1 VGHKRLAGKLSA
13 VVVFAVAV
21 MPLWIERVMAKP
33 FFDAAQSVSTLSP
46 SDLGA
51 NLPGGATGVSAPLP
65 PHNVIP
71 NNLDLVRA
79 IQLAVGWH
87 PSISEAI
94 GLLYEQNEN
103 VKIARSGYYP
113 QISGGISSGYDSGL
127 RGNGQSRAFTLS
139 MSQML
144 YDFGKVS
151 SSVDTALARVSG
163 RQAAILLSID
173 QVVRDTSFAMIEL
186 QRSQMLVDLA
196 RDQING
202 ISAIA
207 ELAQKRSDMGA
218 STRSDLIQ
226 ARSRVE
232 AAVATRLQFSAQFN
246 RWRSTLSSLLG
257 AQTPVSVSSGFPAT
271 LERSCQGVL
280 PDEAV
285 TPALLIAQAQKVEA
299 QALIAQA
306 RAEGLPTLSLDPSLT
321 QYLDSNE
328 DNNIP
333 GGRDRTR
340 YGVFLNLKMPLYQ
353 GGAITARNSAA
364 QQALRAADAANDA
377 ARLAVRQG
385 LLEAR
390 DQISS
395 LTQRLSTL
403 DFRER
408 SISETRDLYRQQYL
422 ELGTR
427 PLLDLLNAEQEIHQA
442 RMDRENTASDLRR
455 LKIDCL
461 YNTGAL
467 RTAFQI
473 DNSTIQGM
481 EIRP

>member
-1 VGHKRLAGKLSA
+1 MVRQLSA
-13 VVVFAVAV
+13 VLLIAAVTA
-21 MPLWIERVMAKP
+21 PAHEQVMAAS
-33 FFDAAQSVSTLSP
+33 FSDDEESVNIISP
-46 SDLGA
+46 SDLGT
-51 NLPGGATGVSAPLP
+51 NLPGGSTGVSAPVP
-65 PHNVIP
+65 PQRVIP
-71 NNLDLVRA
+71 KNVDLPRA
-79 IQLAVGWH
+79 IQLAVEWH
-87 PSISEAI
+87 PAISEAI
-94 GLLYEQNEN
+94 GRLYQQNEN
-103 VKIARSGYYP
+103 VNIARSGYYP
-113 QISGGISSGYDSGL
+113 QVSGGFNTGYDSGL
-127 RGNGQSRAFTLS
+127 SGNGQSRTFSVSA
-139 MSQML
+139 SQML

-151 SSVDTALARVSG
+151 SSVDSALARVNGS
-163 RQAAILLSID
+163 QAAVLLSID
-173 QVVRDTSFAMIEL
+173 QVSRDTSFAMIEL
-186 QRSQMLVDLA
+186 QRSQLLVALA
-196 RDQING
+196 GEQIDG

-207 ELAQKRSDMGA
+207 ELAKKRSDMGA

-232 AAVATRLQFSAQFN
+232 ASVATQLQFQAQFN

-257 AQTPVSVSSGFPAT
+257 SQSPVSVSQDFPAS
-271 LERSCQGVL
+271 LEQSCQGVV

-285 TPALLIAQAQKVEA
+285 TPTLLIAQAQRIDA
-299 QALIAQA
+299 LALIAQA
-306 RAEGLPTLSLDPSLT
+306 RAEALPTVSLDPSVT
-321 QYLDSNE
+321 QYLDNNDDS
-328 DNNIP
+328 NIP

-340 YGVFLNLKMPLYQ
+340 YGVFLNVKMPLYQ
-353 GGAITARNSAA
+353 GGAITARKSAA
-364 QQALRAADAANDA
+364 QQALRSAEAANDA
-377 ARLAVRQG
+377 ARLEVRQS

-442 RMDRENTASDLRR
+442 RMDRENTAADLRR

-461 YNTGAL
+461 YNTGGL
-467 RTAFQI
+467 RTAFHL
-473 DNSTIQGM
+473 DNSTLQGV

>member
-1 VGHKRLAGKLSA
+1 
-13 VVVFAVAV
+13 
-21 MPLWIERVMAKP
+21 MAKTS
-33 FFDAAQSVSTLSP
+33 FDEDESVNIISP
-46 SDLGA
+46 SDLGT
-51 NLPGGATGVSAPLP
+51 NLPGGASGVSAPVAP
-65 PHNVIP
+65 QHVIP
-71 NNLDLVRA
+71 ERVDLMRA
-79 IQLAVGWH
+79 IQLAVEWH
-87 PSISEAI
+87 PAISASV
-94 GLLYEQNEN
+94 GQLYQQQEN

-113 QISGGISSGYDSGL
+113 QISGGFNSGYDSGL
-127 RGNGQSRAFTLS
+127 NGNGQSQAFTLS

-151 SSVDTALARVSG
+151 SSVDSALARVSE
-163 RQAAILLSID
+163 RQATILLSID
-173 QVVRDTSFAMIEL
+173 QVARDTSYAVIEL
-186 QRSQMLVDLA
+186 QRSRMQVDLA

-207 ELAQKRSDMGA
+207 ELAKKRSEMGA

-232 AAVATRLQFSAQFN
+232 AAVATQLQYTAQYN

-257 AQTPVSVSSGFPAT
+257 AQSPVTVSPGFPAS
-271 LERSCQGVL
+271 LEQSCQGVM

-285 TPALLIAQAQKVEA
+285 TPALLIAQSQRTDAL
-299 QALIAQA
+299 ALIAQA
-306 RAEGLPTLSLDPSLT
+306 RAEALPTVSLDPSLT
-321 QYLDSNE
+321 QYLD
-328 DNNIP
+328 NNDETGVS

-340 YGVFLNLKMPLYQ
+340 YGVFLNVKMPIYQ
-353 GGAITARNSAA
+353 GGAISARKSAA
-364 QQALRAADAANDA
+364 EKALLSADAANDA

-395 LTQRLSTL
+395 LAQRLTTL

-442 RMDRENTASDLRR
+442 RMDRENTAADLRR
-455 LKIDCL
+455 LNIDCL
-461 YNTGAL
+461 YNTGGL
-467 RTAFQI
+467 RAAFQL
-473 DNSTIQGM
+473 DNSTIQGV